1 MQSANGRDLPERQR
15 LILKEIVDRYIRFRE
30 PVSSRM
36 ILEDYGLGVSSATV
50 RNDMN
55 DLEAAGYIEKP
66 YSSSGRIP
74 TKQGYRFF
82 VDWLLDLSELTRE
95 ERLEIVEIV
104 ESRCLDVEETIRQ
117 TAFLLGSITGCASFV
132 IPPRP
137 EETKLERVVLLRMA
151 ERLAFLLILSDIGI
165 VEHGL
170 VPLDD
175 ALSSSE
181 IDHIMQ
187 LINENLHG
195 VNLSEV
201 RSLTDVDESE
211 GWYERPVRQAILVLQ
226 RLLQRRMQRP
236 VRFDGLLNLTDALQQ
251 VAPDRAME
259 AFASFG
265 RAVRDE
271 RGFIE
276 AMSEARAG
284 REGLVVSVGDFP
296 LPGLEQFSVV
306 SFGFQPHSGVLGVIG
321 PLWMD
326 YGRALS
332 TASYVA
338 SRLESLLVTSAGRNS
353 ERMNE

>member
-1 MQSANGRDLPERQR
+1 MQSANAKDLPERQR
-15 LILKEIVDRYIRFRE
+15 LILKEIVDRYIRFRD

-36 ILEDYGLGVSSATV
+36 ILEDYGLTVSSATV

-55 DLEAAGYIEKP
+55 DLEAAGYVAKP

-74 TKQGYRFF
+74 TKRGYRFF

-95 ERLEIVEIV
+95 ERLEIVEMV
-104 ESRCLDVEETIRQ
+104 ESQCLDVEETIRQ

-137 EETKLERVVLLRMA
+137 EETKLDRVVLLRMA
-151 ERLAFLLILSDIGI
+151 EQSAFLLILSDIGI

-175 ALSSSE
+175 DLAPSE

-201 RSLTDVDESE
+201 RSLPDIDESE

-236 VRFDGLLNLTDALQQ
+236 VRFEGLLNLTDALQQ
-251 VAPDRAME
+251 TVPHRAM
-259 AFASFG
+259 ADFASFS
-265 RAVRDE
+265 RAMRDE
-271 RGFIE
+271 VGFIE
-276 AMSEARAG
+276 ARLEARAG
-284 REGLVVSVGDFP
+284 KEGIVVSIGDFP
-296 LPGLEQFSVV
+296 LPGLDQFSVV
-306 SFGFQPHSGVLGVIG
+306 SCSYRPHSGVLGVIG

-332 TASYVA
+332 TTSYVA
-338 SRLESLLVTSAGRNS
+338 NRLEGLLITSGARSS
-353 ERMNE
+353 ERMSE

>member
-1 MQSANGRDLPERQR
+1 MKDLPERQR
-15 LILKEIVDRYIRFRE
+15 LILKEIVDRYIRLRE

-36 ILEDYGLGVSSATV
+36 ILEDYGLAASSATV

-66 YSSSGRIP
+66 YSSSGRVP

-95 ERLEIVEIV
+95 EHLQIVEMV

-137 EETKLERVVLLRMA
+137 EETKLDRVVLLKMA
-151 ERLAFLLILSDIGI
+151 KRLAFLLIISEIGI

-175 ALSSSE
+175 DLSSSE

-195 VNLSEV
+195 INLSDV
-201 RSLTDVDESE
+201 CLLSDVDEPE
-211 GWYERPVRQAILVLQ
+211 GWYERPVRQAIVVLQ
-226 RLLQRRMQRP
+226 RLLQRRLQRP
-236 VRFDGLLNLTDALQQ
+236 VRFEGLLNLTDALQQ
-251 VAPDRAME
+251 TLPHRAMDD
-259 AFASFG
+259 FASFS

-271 RGFIE
+271 AGFID
-276 AMSEARAG
+276 AVTEARAG
-284 REGLVVSVGDFP
+284 QDGLVVSIGDFP
-296 LPGLEQFSVV
+296 LPGLEKFTVASCVYR
-306 SFGFQPHSGVLGVIG
+306 PHSGVLGVIG

-332 TASYVA
+332 TATYIA
-338 SRLESLLVTSAGRNS
+338 NRLEGLLVISGARSTGGMSK
-353 ERMNE
+353 

>member
-1 MQSANGRDLPERQR
+1 MPSANESQLPERQR
-15 LILKEIVDRYIRFRE
+15 LILKEIVDRYIRLRE

-36 ILEDYGLGVSSATV
+36 ILEDYGLAVSSATV

-55 DLEAAGYIEKP
+55 DLEAAGYIQKP

-74 TKQGYRFF
+74 TREGYRFF

-95 ERLEIVEIV
+95 ERLEIVEMV
-104 ESRCLDVEETIRQ
+104 ETRCLDVEQTIRQ
-117 TAFLLGSITGCASFV
+117 TAFLLGSITECASFV

-137 EETKLERVVLLRMA
+137 EETKLDRVVLLRMD

-175 ALSSSE
+175 DLAPEE
-181 IDHIMQ
+181 IEHIMH
-187 LINENLHG
+187 LINENLPG
-195 VNLSEV
+195 IALSDV
-201 RSLTDVDESE
+201 RSLPDVEEPE

-226 RLLQRRMQRP
+226 RLLQRRLQRP

-251 VAPDRAME
+251 SASERAM
-259 AFASFG
+259 ADFASFS

-271 RGFIE
+271 AGFID
-276 AMSEARAG
+276 AVSAARADEDG
-284 REGLVVSVGDFP
+284 IVVSIGDFP
-296 LPGLEQFSVV
+296 LLGLEEFSVV
-306 SFGFQPHSGVLGVIG
+306 SCGYRPHAGVLGVVG

-332 TASYVA
+332 TVSYVA
-338 SRLESLLVTSAGRNS
+338 HRLEGLLARPAGR
-353 ERMNE
+353 RVGGITG

>member
-1 MQSANGRDLPERQR
+1 MQSANDRELPERQR
-15 LILKEIVDRYIRFRE
+15 LILKEIVDRYIRLRE

-36 ILEDYGLGVSSATV
+36 ILEDYGLAVSSATV

-74 TKQGYRFF
+74 TKEGYRFF
-82 VDWLLDLSELTRE
+82 VEWLLDLSELTRE
-95 ERLEIVEIV
+95 ERLEIVELA

-117 TAFLLGSITGCASFV
+117 TAFLLGNITGCASFV
-132 IPPRP
+132 VPPRP
-137 EETKLERVVLLRMA
+137 DETKLDRVVLLRMD

-175 ALSSSE
+175 DLSPAE

-195 VNLSEV
+195 VHLSEV
-201 RSLTDVDESE
+201 RTLPDADESE

-226 RLLQRRMQRP
+226 RLLQRRTQRS
-236 VRFDGLLNLTDALQQ
+236 VRFDGLLNLTDALKQT
-251 VAPDRAME
+251 APDRAM
-259 AFASFG
+259 AHFVSFSQ
-265 RAVRDE
+265 AVRDE
-271 RGFIE
+271 AGFIE
-276 AMSEARAG
+276 ALSKARAG
-284 REGLVVSVGDFP
+284 REGLVVNIGDFP
-296 LPGLEQFSVV
+296 LPGLDEFSVV
-306 SFGFQPHSGVLGVIG
+306 SCSYRPHAGALGVIG

-338 SRLESLLVTSAGRNS
+338 NRLEGLLVSSGARSS
-353 ERMNE
+353 ERIAE

>member
-1 MQSANGRDLPERQR
+1 MQSANARDLPERQR
-15 LILKEIVDRYIRFRE
+15 LILKEVVDRYIRLRE

-36 ILEDYGLGVSSATV
+36 ILEDYGLAVSSATV

-55 DLEAAGYIEKP
+55 DLETSGYIEKP

-74 TKQGYRFF
+74 TKEGYRFF
-82 VDWLLDLSELTRE
+82 VDWLLDLSDLTRE
-95 ERLEIVEIV
+95 ERLEIVELV
-104 ESRCLDVEETIRQ
+104 EAQCLDVEETIRQ
-117 TAFLLGSITGCASFV
+117 TAFLLGNITGCASFV

-137 EETKLERVVLLRMA
+137 EETKLDRVVLLRTADRM
-151 ERLAFLLILSDIGI
+151 AFLLILSDIGV

-175 ALSSSE
+175 NLTASE

-195 VNLSEV
+195 VILSEV
-201 RSLTDVDESE
+201 RSLPDVDEPE

-226 RLLQRRMQRP
+226 RLMQRRMQRP
-236 VRFDGLLNLTDALQQ
+236 VHFDGLLNLTDALQQ
-251 VAPDRAME
+251 AAPDHAM
-259 AFASFG
+259 ASFADFS

-271 RGFIE
+271 AGFIV
-276 AMSEARAG
+276 AMSKARAEK
-284 REGLVVSVGDFP
+284 EGLVVSVGDFP
-296 LPGLEQFSVV
+296 VTGLEEFSVV
-306 SFGFQPHSGVLGVIG
+306 SCGYRPHSGVLGVIG

-332 TASYVA
+332 TVSYVA
-338 SRLESLLVTSAGRNS
+338 NRLESLLVSSRERS
-353 ERMNE
+353 LERMGR

>member
-1 MQSANGRDLPERQR
+1 MQSANARDLPERQR

-36 ILEDYGLGVSSATV
+36 ILEDYGLAVSSATV

-74 TKQGYRFF
+74 TKEGYQFF

-95 ERLEIVEIV
+95 ERLEIVEMV

-117 TAFLLGSITGCASFV
+117 TAFLLGNITGCASFV

-137 EETKLERVVLLRMA
+137 EETKLDRVVLLKMA

-165 VEHGL
+165 VEHGF

-175 ALSSSE
+175 DLSPSE

-195 VNLSEV
+195 ANLAEV
-201 RSLTDVDESE
+201 RSLPDIDEPE
-211 GWYERPVRQAILVLQ
+211 GWYERPVRQAILVLR
-226 RLLQRRMQRP
+226 RLLRRRMQRP

-251 VAPDRAME
+251 TVPDCAM
-259 AFASFG
+259 ADFASFS

-271 RGFIE
+271 AGFIE
-276 AMSEARAG
+276 AVAEARTG
-284 REGLVVSVGDFP
+284 REGLVVSIGNFP
-296 LPGLEQFSVV
+296 LPGLEKFSVV
-306 SFGFQPHSGVLGVIG
+306 SCGYRPQSIVLGVIG

-338 SRLESLLVTSAGRNS
+338 HRLEGLLATSEARSS
-353 ERMNE
+353 ERMGT

>member
-1 MQSANGRDLPERQR
+1 MQSANAKDLPERQR
-15 LILKEIVDRYIRFRE
+15 LILKEIVDRYIRFRD

-36 ILEDYGLGVSSATV
+36 ILEDYGLTVSSATV

-55 DLEAAGYIEKP
+55 DLEAAGYVAKP

-74 TKQGYRFF
+74 TKRGYRFF

-95 ERLEIVEIV
+95 ERLEIVEMV
-104 ESRCLDVEETIRQ
+104 ESQCLDVEETIRQ

-137 EETKLERVVLLRMA
+137 EETKLDRVVLLRMA
-151 ERLAFLLILSDIGI
+151 EQSAFLLILSDIGI

-175 ALSSSE
+175 DLAPSE

-201 RSLTDVDESE
+201 RSLPDIDESE

-236 VRFDGLLNLTDALQQ
+236 VRFEGLLNLTDALQQ
-251 VAPDRAME
+251 TVPHRAM
-259 AFASFG
+259 ADFASFS
-265 RAVRDE
+265 RAMRDE
-271 RGFIE
+271 EGFIE
-276 AMSEARAG
+276 AMLEARAG
-284 REGLVVSVGDFP
+284 KEGIVVSIGDFP
-296 LPGLEQFSVV
+296 LPGLDQFSVV
-306 SFGFQPHSGVLGVIG
+306 SCSYRPHSGVLGVIG

-332 TASYVA
+332 TTSYVA
-338 SRLESLLVTSAGRNS
+338 NRLEGLLITSGARSS
-353 ERMNE
+353 ERMSE

>member
-1 MQSANGRDLPERQR
+1 VVQLPERQR
-15 LILKEIVDRYIRFRE
+15 LILKEIVDRYIRLRE

-55 DLEAAGYIEKP
+55 DLEAAGFIEKP

-74 TKQGYRFF
+74 TRSGYRFF
-82 VDWLLDLSELTRE
+82 VDWLLDLSDLTRE
-95 ERLEIVEIV
+95 ERLEIVEMV
-104 ESRCLDVEETIRQ
+104 GSRCLDVEETIRQ
-117 TAFLLGSITGCASFV
+117 TAFLLGNITGCASFV

-137 EETKLERVVLLRMA
+137 EETKLDRVVLLRMD

-175 ALSSSE
+175 DLAPDE
-181 IDHIMQ
+181 IDHIMH
-187 LINENLHG
+187 LINENLPG
-195 VNLSEV
+195 VALSDV
-201 RSLTDVDESE
+201 RSLLDVEEPE
-211 GWYERPVRQAILVLQ
+211 GWYERPARQAIVVLQ
-226 RLLQRRMQRP
+226 RLLRRRMQRP

-251 VAPDRAME
+251 AAPERAMVD
-259 AFASFG
+259 FASLS

-271 RGFIE
+271 TGFI
-276 AMSEARAG
+276 AAVSKARG
-284 REGLVVSVGDFP
+284 GQDGIVVSIGDFP
-296 LPGLEQFSVV
+296 LPGLEEFSVV
-306 SFGFQPHSGVLGVIG
+306 TAGYQPHAGVLGVIG

-332 TASYVA
+332 TVSYVA
-338 SRLESLLVTSAGRNS
+338 NRLEGLLVNS
-353 ERMNE
+353 TARGVGGMDE